1 MCNYL
6 NKKRKVKTMK
16 KIITLAAAAVVAGF
30 AFAEG
35 WSVGGYFRSGAEAN
49 TDAKDFETKTFKDGC
64 PYGIY
69 GNMNSRV
76 RLNVNYTQED
86 YGFKFRYQCTGFGV
100 NNSNADVWFN
110 DGNLKYMYG
119 YAKFLDG
126 KIIGEAG
133 KLSDSYT
140 DGEGIQGFSA
150 MDGYGLRALLVPVE
164 GLYLSAAGTTY
175 RAEKYKETDKKVVD
189 NKAKEGDIKANEK
202 LITLSAK
209 YKNDAI
215 TVAGGY
221 NFAGE
226 AYGYFDLKTVPNLTF
241 NVEVNYL
248 DKDISDSK
256 NNKGKDIANTTIWE
270 QVGYNFAETG
280 IPLEAGIYCGQRIVE
295 DDNVFEFYPYLSYE
309 LNEFVTPQLEVG
321 IIKYADK
328 DRIDN
333 DGDDYSTTYSITPT
347 LKLTP
352 CKNTTVRVYYN
363 YDKEEKH
370 AVGTTLKVTF

>member
-1 MCNYL
+1 
-6 NKKRKVKTMK
+6 MK
-16 KIITLAAAAVVAGF
+16 KILTLAVMAAAGF

-35 WSVGGYFRSGAEAN
+35 WDVNGYIRSGIEAN
-49 TDAKDFETKTFKDGC
+49 TDAKDFETKEYKDGKW
-64 PYGIY
+64 Y
-69 GNMNSRV
+69 GNGKSRL
-76 RLNVNYTQED
+76 RLNLNYSQEE
-86 YGFKFRYQCTGFGV
+86 YGFKFRYECNKFGI
-100 NNSNADVWFN
+100 NDADSKDSDGDIKEIWFTN
-110 DGNLKYMYG
+110 DNLKYVYG
-119 YAKFLDG
+119 YGKLLDG
-126 KIIGEAG
+126 KIIAEAG
-133 KLSDSYT
+133 KLKDGYT
-140 DGEGIQGFSA
+140 QTEGKEEFSA
-150 MDGYGLRALLVPVE
+150 MEGYGLRGVVIPVE
-164 GLYLSAAGTTY
+164 GLYLSAAATTY
-175 RAEKYKETDKKVVD
+175 RAEKFVSTDDEVVD
-189 NKAKEGDIKANEK
+189 GKAKAGDYKMNEK
-202 LITLSAK
+202 VLTLSAK

-256 NNKGKDIANTTIWE
+256 NDKGKDIANTTIWE